1 MHFDAME
8 ESGEVPR
15 WALNFI
21 MLGVHMFCS
30 GVLGPDEK
38 WKFTVGSDRAPPSL
52 REILSKTSTMTGV
65 VRSNYLFKLLYF
77 MVPFSGRLKSLKPS
91 GENTVEE
98 TVEVITQAN
107 YMTAT

>member
-1 MHFDAME
+1 MN
-8 ESGEVPR
+8 GRICIKV
-15 WALNFI
+15 
-21 MLGVHMFCS
+21 
-30 GVLGPDEK
+30 
-38 WKFTVGSDRAPPSL
+38 
-52 REILSKTSTMTGV
+52 
-65 VRSNYLFKLLYF
+65 KLLYF